1 MCFPCFPMFSLCF
14 PCFPLFSHVF
24 SMFSNVF
31 FCILAFLPCASWTLR
46 ADVAACSCAATAC
59 ARRGWS
65 WALRVLEASHHPQIF
80 RFAPGYNR
88 FQYAHHSFS
97 WSVRPRVRTKSNSQ

>member
-1 MCFPCFPMFSLCF
+1 
-14 PCFPLFSHVF
+14 
-24 SMFSNVF
+24 MFSNVF

-65 WALRVLEASHHPQIF
+65 WALRVLEDEAWKMMSEMQI
-80 RFAPGYNR
+80 GKTCYMII
-88 FQYAHHSFS
+88 
-97 WSVRPRVRTKSNSQ
+97 